1 MYIAFVRLFCPTIC
15 RFVATLSRFLRTL
28 LRVFSSRSINMSV
41 VLLVTL
47 VLTMCWCMDLYVC
60 SKCEDICFCHF
71 SYKHKA
77 ITTTTT
83 TTTTTTDS
91 HEFELLNIVRRRQ
104 RRSVRIALPTCL
116 HAFHC
121 CVVLVQEAWCEVGD
135 DWMVAWHVV
144 DDDLSERFPF
154 RQTQCDTGPNI
165 TFVY

>member
-1 MYIAFVRLFCPTIC
+1 MAFVRLFCLTIC
-15 RFVATLSRFLRTL
+15 RFVATLSRFLWTL
-28 LRVFSSRSINMSV
+28 LRVLRSRSINMSV

-83 TTTTTTDS
+83 TTTDS

-116 HAFHC
+116 H
-121 CVVLVQEAWCEVGD
+121 VVWSAAAVNSTD
-135 DWMVAWHVV
+135 
-144 DDDLSERFPF
+144 
-154 RQTQCDTGPNI
+154 
-165 TFVY
+165 